1 MSLTKFENEVLAP
14 ALKQI
19 IDGMIDEKLQ
29 DPTKRNRVKKDAS
42 FKKGGNKINISAL
55 RKYMKTPEGRTA
67 LTNPALKVAKFFR
80 QIGDEPKVRNKNNQI
95 KIIVNELKQ
104 RTIPRLGPDVD
115 IVNRVIRTQF
125 IVVED
130 RPKRGRPRAQPSP
143 ERSEDVERRPVESSS
158 SESSGST
165 ESSSGSSSSEEE
177 EEMTFER
184 RLLIEADKARE
195 AFRRMSPEERK
206 AFLEKQRKEDERRD
220 KESNEAK
227 EKYLKTGD
235 KSLLPKISP
244 IIRDVIIRRRERIVA
259 EQAEPPKVEAK
270 RPEIKQT
277 VPRRV
282 SVDFTKDDAKD
293 AVQAVSEEAKIP
305 ASSRGPLVRLL
316 TGKLSVE
323 DFLKRPR
330 IGRPIIVNILAG
342 LGIMAQSMSGRYSP
356 MAKARSM
363 DLATRLGQAIM
374 LGAATSE
381 TLRQIASED
390 LDERGNIK
398 VDKLRNK
405 LKEKKQPE
413 VPDDP
418 FKKPSPA
425 EAKETADKVVE
436 TLEQVNV
443 EDAKVIEEQTGVR
456 PQQLAELVAREAK
469 QIEQTGILGRMSEFV
484 FRFLRPIREAPAPA
498 LAVALSAIPMV
509 SEVEV
514 TRDGLRR
521 QTDLRFGT
529 GVEMPG
535 PGQMPSPPRP
545 DVSPQPS
552 PPEGKV
558 EPSPPEVEPSAEP
571 PVEVEE
577 EPRLPRGPSALVPDI
592 MPTFRVKKI
601 QIDQQQENQK
611 TPQQARPDYII
622 PAQKVLDPYKDA
634 EDRKADFQI
643 EAGFGYEI
651 PFALNGVILEENE
664 LMQQHMMEQEIRYR
678 DSGISYGINDWDVP
692 MEVGFESKA
701 NINSVPEL
709 EFDSDYQQ
717 TITFPNNTL
726 KQNIVYNSMTDIY
739 TEDPQDESIR
749 ESVLF
754 GEQPTF

>member
-19 IDGMIDEKLQ
+19 IDGMVDEKLQ

-42 FKKGGNKINISAL
+42 FKKGGNKINLSAL
-55 RKYMKTPEGRTA
+55 KKFMKTPEGRTA
-67 LTNPALKVAKFFR
+67 LVQPTLNVAKFFR
-80 QIGDEPKVRNKNNQI
+80 EIGDNPQVRNKDKQI

-104 RTIPRLGPDVD
+104 RTIPKLGPDVD
-115 IVNRVIRTQF
+115 IVNRGLRTEF
-125 IVVED
+125 IVIEE
-130 RPKRGRPRAQPSP
+130 RPRRGRPRAQP
-143 ERSEDVERRPVESSS
+143 RSEDVERRPAES
-158 SESSGST
+158 ST
-165 ESSSGSSSSEEE
+165 ESSSTESSSE
-177 EEMTFER
+177 
-184 RLLIEADKARE
+184 ASA
-195 AFRRMSPEERK
+195 
-206 AFLEKQRKEDERRD
+206 
-220 KESNEAK
+220 
-227 EKYLKTGD
+227 
-235 KSLLPKISP
+235 
-244 IIRDVIIRRRERIVA
+244 A
-259 EQAEPPKVEAK
+259 EEPPRVEAK
-270 RPEIKQT
+270 RPEIKQET
-277 VPRRV
+277 PRRV

-293 AVQAVSEEAKIP
+293 VVQAVSEEAKIP

-316 TGKLSVE
+316 TGKLSIE

-342 LGIMAQSMSGRYSP
+342 LGIIAQSMSGRYSP

-363 DLATRLGQAIM
+363 DLASRLGQAIIA
-374 LGAATSE
+374 GAATSE

-390 LDERGNIK
+390 LDNLGNIK
-398 VDKLRNK
+398 VDKLRKK
-405 LKEKKQPE
+405 LKEKKEPE
-413 VPDDP
+413 VSDDP

-456 PQQLAELVAREAK
+456 PVAREAK

-498 LAVALSAIPMV
+498 LAVALGSLPIV
-509 SEVEV
+509 SEVEI
-514 TRDGLRR
+514 TREGLRR

-529 GVEMPG
+529 GVERPG
-535 PGQMPSPPRP
+535 PGPMPSPPRP
-545 DVSPQPS
+545 PEPQPS

-558 EPSPPEVEPSAEP
+558 EPPIEPSPEP
-571 PVEVEE
+571 APEPTEE
-577 EPRLPRGPSALVPDI
+577 EPRLPKAPSALVPDI
-592 MPTFRVKKI
+592 LPTFRVKQI
-601 QIDQQQENQK
+601 QIDQQAENQK

-622 PAQKVLDPYKDA
+622 PAQKVLDPYKDK

-643 EAGFGYEI
+643 EAGYGYEI

-678 DSGISYGINDWDVP
+678 DSGIYYGINDWNVP
-692 MEVGFESKA
+692 MEVGFQNKGNPNA
-701 NINSVPEL
+701 VPEL
-709 EFDSDYQQ
+709 EFDSEYQQ
-717 TITFPNNTL
+717 IITHPNNTL
-726 KQNIVYNSMTDIY
+726 KQNIVYNSMTNVF

-749 ESVLF
+749 DSVLF

>member
-1 MSLTKFENEVLAP
+1 MSLTKFEREVLAP

-19 IDGMIDEKLQ
+19 IDGLVDEKLQ
-29 DPTKRNRVKKDAS
+29 DPTKRNRIKKDAS
-42 FKKGGNKINISAL
+42 FKQGGNKINISAL
-55 RKYMKTPEGRTA
+55 RKFMKTPEGRTA
-67 LTNPALKVAKFFR
+67 LTQPALNVAKFFR
-80 QIGDEPKVRNKNNQI
+80 EIGDNPQVKNKDKQI
-95 KIIVNELKQ
+95 KIIVNEIKQ
-104 RTIPRLGPDVD
+104 RTIPKLGPDVD
-115 IVNRVIRTQF
+115 IVLRGLRTQF

-130 RPKRGRPRAQPSP
+130 RPKRGRPKAQPKPEPSP
-143 ERSEDVERRPVESSS
+143 AESS
-158 SESSGST
+158 ST
-165 ESSSGSSSSEEE
+165 ESSSTESSSEASE
-177 EEMTFER
+177 
-184 RLLIEADKARE
+184 
-195 AFRRMSPEERK
+195 
-206 AFLEKQRKEDERRD
+206 
-220 KESNEAK
+220 
-227 EKYLKTGD
+227 
-235 KSLLPKISP
+235 
-244 IIRDVIIRRRERIVA
+244 A
-259 EQAEPPKVEAK
+259 EQPPRVEAK
-270 RPEIKQT
+270 RPEIKQE

-293 AVQAVSEEAKIP
+293 AVEALSQEAKIP

-316 TGKLSVE
+316 TGKLSVQ

-342 LGIMAQSMSGRYSP
+342 LGIIAQSMTGSYSP

-363 DLATRLGQAIM
+363 ELATRLGQAIIA
-374 LGAATSE
+374 GAAASE

-398 VDKLRNK
+398 VDKLRKK
-405 LKEKKQPE
+405 LKEKKEPE

-469 QIEQTGILGRMSEFV
+469 QIERTGILGRMSEFV

-498 LAVALSAIPMV
+498 LAVALSALPMV
-509 SEVEV
+509 SEVEI
-514 TRDGLRR
+514 TQEGLRR

-529 GVEMPG
+529 GAERPRVEMPG
-535 PGQMPSPPRP
+535 PGPMPSPPRP
-545 DVSPQPS
+545 PATPATPAPQPS
-552 PPEGKV
+552 PPEGKAPI
-558 EPSPPEVEPSAEP
+558 EPSPEPAPEP
-571 PVEVEE
+571 PEE
-577 EPRLPRGPSALVPDI
+577 EERIPKGPSALVPDI
-592 MPTFRVKKI
+592 LPTFKVKKI
-601 QIDQQQENQK
+601 QIDQQEPNQK

-643 EAGFGYEI
+643 EAGFGYDI

-664 LMQQHMMEQEIRYR
+664 LMQQHLMEQEIRYR
-678 DSGISYGINDWDVP
+678 DSGISYGINDWDIP
-692 MEVGFESKA
+692 MEVGFQNKVNPNA
-701 NINSVPEL
+701 VPEL

-726 KQNIVYNSMTDIY
+726 KQNIVYNSMTNVF

-749 ESVLF
+749 ESILF

>member
-1 MSLTKFENEVLAP
+1 MSLTKFEREVLAP

-19 IDGMIDEKLQ
+19 IDGMVDEKLS
-29 DPTKRNRVKKDAS
+29 DPTKRNRVKKDSS

-55 RKYMKTPEGRTA
+55 KKYMQTPKGRNA
-67 LTNPALKVAKFFR
+67 LTNPALKVVKFFR
-80 QIGDEPKVRNKNNQI
+80 AIGDEPQVKNKDRQI
-95 KIIVNELKQ
+95 KVIVNELKQ
-104 RTIPRLGPDVD
+104 RTIPKLGPDVD
-115 IVNRVIRTQF
+115 IVLRGLRTQF

-130 RPKRGRPRAQPSP
+130 RPKRGRPASKPEPSP
-143 ERSEDVERRPVESSS
+143 AESSS

-165 ESSSGSSSSEEE
+165 ESSSSASEE
-177 EEMTFER
+177 EEMTESRKKFLER
-184 RLLIEADKARE
+184 IKEREERAE
-195 AFRRMSPEERK
+195 AFAKMSPEERK
-206 AFLEKQRKEDERRD
+206 AHSEKTKKEDERKI

-244 IIRDVIIRRRERIVA
+244 IIRDVIIREREAIVA
-259 EQAEPPKVEAK
+259 KQAEAPRVEAK
-270 RPEIKQT
+270 RPEIKQS

-293 AVQAVSEEAKIP
+293 VVKELAEEAKIP

-316 TGKLSVE
+316 TGKLSVQ

-330 IGRPIIVNILAG
+330 IGRPIIVNILSG
-342 LGIMAQSMSGRYSP
+342 LGIIAQSMSGRYSP

-363 DLATRLGQAIM
+363 DLSTRLGQAII

-398 VDKLRNK
+398 VDKLRKK
-405 LKEKKQPE
+405 LKEKKEPE

-443 EDAKVIEEQTGVR
+443 EDAKVIEEKTGIR

-469 QIEQTGILGRMSEFV
+469 QVQQTGILGRMSEFV
-484 FRFLRPIREAPAPA
+484 FRFLQPIRDLPAPA
-498 LAVALSAIPMV
+498 IAVALGSLPIV

-514 TRDGLRR
+514 TREGLRR

-529 GVEMPG
+529 GVQRPG
-535 PGQMPSPPRP
+535 PGPMPSPPRP
-545 DVSPQPS
+545 DVSPEPS

-577 EPRLPRGPSALVPDI
+577 EKRLPRGPSALVPDI
-592 MPTFRVKKI
+592 MPTFKVKKI
-601 QIDQQQENQK
+601 QIDQQEPNKK

-643 EAGFGYEI
+643 EATYGYDI

-664 LMQQHMMEQEIRYR
+664 LMQQHLMEQEIRYR

-692 MEVGFESKA
+692 MEVGFENKGNPNA
-701 NINSVPEL
+701 VPEL
-709 EFDSDYQQ
+709 EFDSEYQQ
-717 TITFPNNTL
+717 VVTHPNNTL
-726 KQNIVYNSMTDIY
+726 KQNIVYNSMTNVF

-749 ESVLF
+749 TSVLF